1 MCCGVLL
8 YCVLPRSLASRL
20 NGDSSV
26 IVAISKQ
33 LYINKVKNI
42 QKYFEQNK
50 KLFLALFI
58 TASAVHTESCDKTIN
73 VVNDLTKKLLDEFC
87 PYRSDS
93 FITDSV
99 NRLLPLEHW
108 VVSLTGYS
116 GAEIGQLVEP
126 PTEKSANT
134 DAGSSPQCGKIFF
147 SQCRRLPVQTLLRCP
162 YSPVY
167 NHMHQHLCAH

>member
-1 MCCGVLL
+1 MLQCVVVCRVAVWCAVLQCGVLCYVAVCCGVLL

-87 PYRSDS
+87 PYRSE
-93 FITDSV
+93 T
-99 NRLLPLEHW
+99 
-108 VVSLTGYS
+108 VSSL
-116 GAEIGQLVEP
+116 IQ
-126 PTEKSANT
+126 
-134 DAGSSPQCGKIFF
+134 
-147 SQCRRLPVQTLLRCP
+147 
-162 YSPVY
+162 
-167 NHMHQHLCAH
+167 

>member
-1 MCCGVLL
+1 MEYCVKVNVDLYTAWEKGHGLLCCAELGCAFVVLCYVAACCVMLLCVVLCGSVLYCVVVCYVAVCCGVLL

-58 TASAVHTESCDKTIN
+58 TASAVHTESFDKTIN

-87 PYRSDS
+87 PYRSE
-93 FITDSV
+93 T
-99 NRLLPLEHW
+99 
-108 VVSLTGYS
+108 VSSL
-116 GAEIGQLVEP
+116 IQ
-126 PTEKSANT
+126 
-134 DAGSSPQCGKIFF
+134 
-147 SQCRRLPVQTLLRCP
+147 
-162 YSPVY
+162 
-167 NHMHQHLCAH
+167 